1 MEVRGLEAGTYF
13 WEVAAIDKDGQKGSF
28 AEFSRFT
35 ITATGAAPA
44 GSPPPLRI
52 EPLSPRGNIV
62 QVRGVTERGA
72 TVSINGQRV
81 DVRDDGSFD
90 EFVTLG
96 AGDQTV
102 VVRSAGLSGGVAE
115 LRRSI
120 RITD

>member
-28 AEFSRFT
+28 AAFSRFT
-35 ITATGAAPA
+35 ITATGAVPA

-96 AGDQTV
+96 AGDQAV
-102 VVRSAGLSGGVAE
+102 GVRSAGLSGGVAE